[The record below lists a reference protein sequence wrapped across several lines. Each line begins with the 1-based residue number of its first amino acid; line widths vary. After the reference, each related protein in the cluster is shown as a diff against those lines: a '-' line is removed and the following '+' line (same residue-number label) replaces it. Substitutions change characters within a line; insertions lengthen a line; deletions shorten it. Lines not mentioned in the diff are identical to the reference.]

1 VIKHQVYLLLF
12 IIPEMFQT
20 GDFVAWLR
28 QFECS
33 ANANTW
39 DAAAKFRKLPAFLR
53 SPAACYFHSLA
64 DAQKIHM
71 HILFFVS
78 NFTSSLAASST
89 CS

>member
-1 VIKHQVYLLLF
+1 
-12 IIPEMFQT
+12 MFQT

-53 SPAACYFHSLA
+53 GPAASYFHSLE
-64 DAQKIHM
+64 DAQKVHM
-71 HILFFVS
+71 HISFLFQTFGCFFHLQLNAYCCFS
-78 NFTSSLAASST
+78 AIT
-89 CS
+89 